1 MGEFIVALMKFTNH
15 AIQKDKWQTMIQER
29 TESGLSIKAWCVK
42 NQVSEGSYY
51 YWLKTI
57 REDSLLQAGT
67 LAVTGG
73 TEFAELSMNPLEAK
87 KKSQGVCAVIHF
99 KEIEL
104 VIHNG
109 ADPETLETAIQLIKQ
124 SC

>member
-1 MGEFIVALMKFTNH
+1 MALMKFTNH